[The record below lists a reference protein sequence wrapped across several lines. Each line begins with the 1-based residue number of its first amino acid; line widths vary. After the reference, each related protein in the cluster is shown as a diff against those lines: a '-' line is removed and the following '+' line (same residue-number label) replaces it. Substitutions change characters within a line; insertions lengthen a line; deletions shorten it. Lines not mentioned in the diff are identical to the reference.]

1 MANNKI
7 AFLFPGQ
14 ASQYVGMGQELYET
28 NDIAKKYYD
37 EANEILGFDL
47 AKVSFE
53 GPIEELKQ
61 TRITQP
67 AIFVL
72 SVIMSEILKS
82 KGLTP
87 DFTAGHSLGEYSAL
101 VSAGAIS
108 FQDALKVVKLRG
120 EEMQKAGEENPGT
133 MAAIV
138 GLVAEDVIKA
148 CKEGETAGIVQSANF
163 NSPKQTVISGS
174 IDGVQKGMRVSKDM
188 GAKIVKELVVSGAFH
203 SPLMK
208 SAVEPLRKVLN
219 TIEIKTPE
227 VEIVANVTAKGTK
240 DPKEI
245 KKLLVEQV
253 TAPVKWAD
261 TIEYFVE
268 NGVTKFYE
276 VGPGK
281 VLQGLVRQITRDIK
295 CIGVGAIED
304 LKGL

>member
-1 MANNKI
+1 MSNNKI

-14 ASQYVGMGQELYET
+14 ASQFVGMGEELYET
-28 NDIAKKYYD
+28 NEIAKKYYD

-47 AKVSFE
+47 KKVSFE
-53 GPIEELKQ
+53 GPLEELKQ

-72 SVIMSEILKS
+72 SVIISEILKE
-82 KGLTP
+82 KGITP

-138 GLVAEDVIKA
+138 GLVAEDVVKA
-148 CKEGETAGIVQSANF
+148 CTEGETAGIVQCANF

-174 IDGVQKGMRVSKDM
+174 IDGVRKGMRVSQTM
-188 GAKIVKELVVSGAFH
+188 GAKIAKELVVSGAFH

-219 TIEIKTPE
+219 TIEIKAPTVE
-227 VEIVANVTAKGTK
+227 VVTNVTATGTTN
-240 DPKEI
+240 PKEI
-245 KKLLVEQV
+245 KRLLIEQV

-261 TIEYFVE
+261 SIEYFIE

-295 CIGVGAIED
+295 CIGIGTVDD
-304 LKGL
+304 LKAF